1 MAQNFSCPSCGAPLD
16 YDGGGDP
23 TIQCPYCYTSVIV
36 PQELRGQRAER
47 VSTDLTMS
55 LQGQAAKLR
64 ELANLVRAGQ
74 RDKAAQLYQQIYRV
88 TPQEAQRIVT
98 QLSGGGAVVI
108 SASSSV
114 GGVNVSTPS
123 GYTPASTPG
132 SPIVTNPVNYTST
145 PPMQVYTTTA
155 SQPRG
160 GKVLMWLIGGFVVF
174 MFCSTLLSIIVP
186 FVIAFFGAIIS
197 VFFQ

>member
-16 YDGGGDP
+16 YEGGGQP
-23 TIQCPYCYTSVIV
+23 TIQCPYCFTSVIV
-36 PQELRGQRAER
+36 PQELRSQRAER
-47 VSTDLTMS
+47 VSADLTMS

-74 RDKAAQLYQQIYRV
+74 RDRAAELYQQIYRV
-88 TPQEAQRIVT
+88 TPEEAQRIVG

-108 SASSSV
+108 STTSSA
-114 GGVNVSTPS
+114 GGFSVSTPY
-123 GYTPASTPG
+123 GYTQASPPG
-132 SPIVTNPVNYTST
+132 SPIVTNPVNYSST

-160 GKVLMWLIGGFVVF
+160 GRVLMWIIGGFVVF
-174 MFCSTLLSIIVP
+174 MFCSTLAGVIVP
-186 FVIAFFGAIIS
+186 FIIAFVAALIPLFL
-197 VFFQ
+197 Q